1 MANEGEI
8 LLTVFLRH
16 RQDRNLGEIN
26 ARLRE
31 LPALDPSAQ

>member
-16 RQDRNLGEIN
+16 QQDKNLGEIN
-26 ARLRE
+26 ARLGE
-31 LPALDPSAQ
+31 LPALDPSAR